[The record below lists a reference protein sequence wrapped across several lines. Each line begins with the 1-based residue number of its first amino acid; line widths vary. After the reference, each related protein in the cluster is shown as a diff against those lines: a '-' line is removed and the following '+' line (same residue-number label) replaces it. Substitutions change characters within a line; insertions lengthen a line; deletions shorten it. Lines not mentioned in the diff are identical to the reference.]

1 MLSKVNKDNWEK
13 FGTPNIIN
21 FVKNT
26 KLPFDLIQDN
36 LLNCLLVKSSTQ
48 TYLYDLD
55 SNKKISKSIIK
66 LDILDKYFWK
76 SLESFDQ
83 NNIKISNQIRK
94 YIQTQFII
102 SNTNGNQNNVFLGIG
117 GEYYIYF
124 PFVKSFKYIG
134 ISNHSTIISD
144 AEFNLKFYIHNY
156 FNYLVDYN
164 NLNTFPKIDNSNSNV
179 HNVIINVSNLHSNHI
194 EYIKNINLNT
204 LVIITCT
211 PVHKKI
217 NLIKKYFSIK
227 KIKHFLNFTSW
238 ITVIVCQKKIKKIEY
253 ISLGS
258 NCSITHQLNKL
269 NLRTNSYPFD
279 WAKISLTQLTSVLGN
294 NFDSYTNLS
303 VEKLSPIHMTGNLEP
318 SLLVKN
324 FYGIKFAHEITGN
337 LDSKI
342 LEFKFKLEKRIERF
356 RNLMDKKIKFI
367 RIELSK
373 ITLKYFDNIN
383 CLITLLERF
392 VKDFELI
399 LILNYDFDI
408 QDIILNSKITI
419 FRFEEFD
426 SDWKMDKL
434 DWKAIFINKN

>member
-1 MLSKVNKDNWEK
+1 MLSKVNKDNWET

-26 KLPFDLIQDN
+26 KSPFNLIQDN
-36 LLNCLLVKSSTQ
+36 LLNCLLVKSDSQ
-48 TYLYDLD
+48 TYIYNYQT
-55 SNKKISKSIIK
+55 NKKISKSIVK
-66 LDILDKYFWK
+66 LKILDKYFWK

-83 NNIKISNQIRK
+83 NNIKISCQIRK
-94 YIQTQFII
+94 YIQTQFVINNI
-102 SNTNGNQNNVFLGIG
+102 NTNTSTNKVFLGIG
-117 GEYYIYF
+117 GEFYIYF
-124 PFVKSFKYIG
+124 PFSKSSEYIG
-134 ISNHSTIISD
+134 LSNHSTIISD
-144 AEFNLKFYIHNY
+144 ANYNLKFYIHNY
-156 FNYLVDYN
+156 SNYLVDYN
-164 NLNTFPKIDNSNSNV
+164 NPNTFPKLNKSNSNEY
-179 HNVIINVSNLHSNHI
+179 NVIINVSNLHSNHI

-217 NLIKKYFSIK
+217 NLIKKYFAIR

-238 ITVIVCQKKIKKIEY
+238 ITVIVCQKKMKKIEY

-258 NCSITHQLNKL
+258 NCSLTYQLNKF
-269 NLRTNSYPFD
+269 NLRINSYPFD
-279 WAKISLTQLTSVLGN
+279 WAKISLTQLISVLGN

-303 VEKLSPIHMTGNLEP
+303 VEKLSQIHLTENLEP

-342 LEFKFKLEKRIERF
+342 LEFKSKLEKRIERF

-434 DWKAIFINKN
+434 DWEAILH